1 MSIWWKKC
9 NSDRWLI
16 KDKHRYDCRNRHACE
31 KDHIWNHNT
40 CSCEN
45 GKYLERVMDDSV
57 NTCHEIIESY
67 DEERKTI
74 PTNFNRKKANFK
86 MKNVYILL
94 VFLVS
99 TIALLIAVTIYCY
112 PIKYRAK
119 QKYSLPFHSKLT
131 H

>member
-1 MSIWWKKC
+1 M
-9 NSDRWLI
+9 I

-94 VFLVS
+94 VFLDYHCIIDSCYYLLLSYKISSETKVFI
-99 TIALLIAVTIYCY
+99 TI
-112 PIKYRAK
+112 
-119 QKYSLPFHSKLT
+119 SLQN
-131 H
+131 

>member
-57 NTCHEIIESY
+57 NTCHEIMESY

-86 MKNVYILL
+86 MKNVCILL
-94 VFLVS
+94 VFLDYHCIIDS
-99 TIALLIAVTIYCY
+99 CYYLLLSDKISSETKVFIS
-112 PIKYRAK
+112 I
-119 QKYSLPFHSKLT
+119 SLQN
-131 H
+131 